1 MSRPIIVVISRNV
14 EEFADYTTNE
24 VRLGYEI
31 SVPLTDF
38 INMCRKD
45 DTMVASRIVCLPNCQ
60 MIIERYK
67 RTVIKL
73 TSGQEV
79 VVGDLQVSAEI
90 NILEP
95 DENTNKESDSESL
108 TDAQVDML
116 EELDRYRDLVM
127 KGEMKN
133 LIIIGRVNTE
143 EGALQDAVSIQDTN
157 VDYSGILGELEFA
170 KHTMVYKNLTEN
182 TLTGMLEPFDE

>member
-79 VVGDLQVSAEI
+79 VVGDLQVSGEI
-90 NILEP
+90 NIVEP